1 MALQGERGSASFFL
15 ETENGRAIAA
25 LKAGRRSRS
34 YPASGM
40 ASCMGGNRN
49 AGSVATAIQPGPEG
63 TPPQSNCLEEA
74 DARRK
79 GVELFTAT
87 SAANSLVIHRI
98 PFALGL
104 GQQTAPLQRLDRG

>member
-15 ETENGRAIAA
+15 ETENCGAVGA

-40 ASCMGGNRN
+40 ATRMGGNRN

-63 TPPQSNCLEEA
+63 TPPQSNVLKEA
-74 DARRK
+74 DASEK
-79 GVELFTAT
+79 ELNYSSQRVRGITSSFTAF
-87 SAANSLVIHRI
+87 SEFRIEELNLRLKNSV
-98 PFALGL
+98 
-104 GQQTAPLQRLDRG
+104 